1 METKMDHFHD
11 WNHMIFMDFP
21 WFWEIIHVFFLII
34 LGLLG
39 LLCLLWWSIMM
50 NQIIGYHYWN
60 TDYDYRWWWW
70 WWYSDDY
77 HWIFWIYINH
87 KSSNFF
93 YDSMND
99 SWKENH
105 LSVFDWVIDWFWTRT
120 SWNHWIIEESSFF
133 WDQISWMWGGW
144 TTRTTRNLRIHRQ
157 QKQVQQIHRVWSQ
170 ANIWQIPV
178 LISFWTWKLHG
189 IWEGSFFFL
198 KNGWWIPY
206 QNAVAFFATGRNSR
220 KTMEFG
226 SMIPFGS
233 GLSPTSCVPM
243 GEIFVMVKS
252 EKTWSLMAK
261 APVP

>member
-1 METKMDHFHD
+1 MGLLGLGKSWKPKWIISMIGITWFSWIFHD
-11 WNHMIFMDFP
+11 FGKLSMF
-21 WFWEIIHVFFLII
+21 FFLII

-39 LLCLLWWSIMM
+39 LLCLLWWSVMM

-133 WDQISWMWGGW
+133 LGPNFVDV
-144 TTRTTRNLRIHRQ
+144 R
-157 QKQVQQIHRVWSQ
+157 RV
-170 ANIWQIPV
+170 N
-178 LISFWTWKLHG
+178 
-189 IWEGSFFFL
+189 
-198 KNGWWIPY
+198 Y
-206 QNAVAFFATGRNSR
+206 QNYKELENS
-220 KTMEFG
+220 
-226 SMIPFGS
+226 P
-233 GLSPTSCVPM
+233 PT
-243 GEIFVMVKS
+243 
-252 EKTWSLMAK
+252 K
-261 APVP
+261 AGPTNP